1 MSQIHSTGG
10 VQPSAV
16 SLVAESACLGA
27 GVPRWAGHETPGG
40 RCATLG
46 TPGDAWGQVCHAGQ
60 GMRCLG
66 AGVPCWAHHEM
77 PGGRCAML
85 GTP

>member
-10 VQPSAV
+10 TQPSAV

-27 GVPRWAGHETPGG
+27 GVPRWARHETPGG

-46 TPGDAWGQVCHAGQ
+46 RASDAWGQVCHAGHA
-60 GMRCLG
+60 RRLLG
-66 AGVPCWAHHEM
+66 AGVPRWAGHQPRAW
-77 PGGRCAML
+77 PGLA
-85 GTP
+85 